1 LYQLGFY
8 DQAIEYARKALQ
20 LNGED
25 SVTWNNLGYLLLRQ
39 YSGDKPEFNT
49 PLKIFPLTFN
59 SISGALYLEEAQ
71 YYEESLKCFNK
82 ALQLKQTDDELTF
95 LYWAN
100 RCYPLYYLG
109 RYQEALSSSKAA
121 IKIKKDSDIVWVNKG
136 LIQMKLER
144 YSDAI
149 ESFKKAL
156 KINPDYQEVKYK
168 IACCYALKGN
178 VKQTLSTLKE
188 AIAIDGKYLEVAK
201 NDPCLCSIRKDRR
214 FNHFLSN
221 LH

>member
-1 LYQLGFY
+1 
-8 DQAIEYARKALQ
+8 
-20 LNGED
+20 
-25 SVTWNNLGYLLLRQ
+25 
-39 YSGDKPEFNT
+39 
-49 PLKIFPLTFN
+49 
-59 SISGALYLEEAQ
+59 
-71 YYEESLKCFNK
+71 
-82 ALQLKQTDDELTF
+82 
-95 LYWAN
+95 
-100 RCYPLYYLG
+100 
-109 RYQEALSSSKAA
+109 
-121 IKIKKDSDIVWVNKG
+121 
-136 LIQMKLER
+136 MKLER